1 VSRFDPPDDYS
12 SWPIERQVEWL
23 RRVNDATIGEDEE
36 GLEGDNRAERPCPDH
51 FDRLVDEAVERR
63 KAAEKARNYE
73 KRTKAPAP
81 AYAPAY
87 TKGLKALNAE
97 QLLRAEFPARSLMLA
112 PWLPDKGLAMIYSPR
127 GVGKTWIA
135 LSIAHAIASGGELL
149 CWRAPRPRRVLYF
162 DGEMPVTTLQE
173 RYAAVVAGSMTDTA
187 RENFRLVAADYQP
200 DGLPDLADAE
210 AQRFYDS
217 AIEDGELIIVDNLST
232 VARGLRENEADSF
245 GPVQTWMLAQRAAGR
260 SVLVIHHAG
269 KSGGQRGTSRKEDT
283 LDTVISLSRPP
294 GYAENEGAR
303 FEIRFTKARGFFGRD
318 AEPFEARFF
327 DGKWSTSEIVA
338 DDSDTAL
345 SAWRG
350 QGLTIREIADRS
362 QLSKSTVERRLKG
375 GLR

>member
-1 VSRFDPPDDYS
+1 MSPFDPPDDYS
-12 SWPIERQVEWL
+12 SWTIERQVEWL
-23 RRVNDATIGEDEE
+23 RRVNNATNGEDEE
-36 GLEGDNRAERPCPDH
+36 GLEGDDHAERPYPGH

-63 KAAEKARNYE
+63 KAAEKARDYE
-73 KRTKAPAP
+73 KRTKVPAP

-97 QLLRAEFPARSLMLA
+97 QLLRAQFPARSLMFA

-135 LSIAHAIASGGELL
+135 LSIAHAIASGGEFL

-173 RYAAVVAGSMTDTA
+173 RYAAVVAASMTDTA
-187 RENFRLVAADYQP
+187 RENFGLVAADYQS

-210 AQRFYDS
+210 AQRFYES

-260 SVLVIHHAG
+260 SVLVVHHTG
-269 KSGGQRGTSRKEDT
+269 KNGGQRGTSRKEDV
-283 LDTVISLSRPP
+283 LDTVVSLSRPP
-294 GYAENEGAR
+294 GYSAAEGAR
-303 FEIRFTKARGFFGRD
+303 FEVRFTKSRGFWGSD
-318 AEPFEARFF
+318 AEPFEARFT
-327 DGKWSTSEIVA
+327 DNKWTTSAIVA
-338 DDSDTAL
+338 EDSDEAL
-345 SAWRG
+345 SALRTG
-350 QGLTIREIADRS
+350 GLSIRQIAKRS
-362 QLSKSTVERRLKG
+362 GLSKSSVERRLNG
-375 GLR
+375 SGR